1 MKQTYAECHG
11 HVMMDG
17 ADYTAA
23 RHCHEHGVNMDVVRA
38 ELAALRSAGVTYFRD
53 GGDALGVSAR
63 AAQIAPEYGIEYRT
77 PLFAIHKK
85 GHYGGI
91 VGRGFS
97 DLAEYRALVREAGR
111 AGCDFIK
118 VMVSGIVTFRRF
130 GELSCP
136 SLPAD
141 EIREMIRIAHGDG
154 FAIMIHVNGDEAVRA
169 CVEAGADSIEHG
181 NFLSGETIEALAD
194 SRTVWVPT
202 VAAIA
207 AFHGREGFDPAVTGA
222 ILDAHLEE
230 VRKAAAL
237 GACIASGSDSG
248 AVGVPHGPGIVRE
261 YELLAEAGMTQ
272 AQIDEGNARIRAVF
286 RRQQ

>member
-1 MKQTYAECHG
+1 MKTAFAECHG
-11 HVMMDG
+11 HMMMDG

-23 RHCHEHGVNMDVVRA
+23 RHCHEHGVNMAVVRA
-38 ELAALRSAGVTYFRD
+38 EFDALRNAGVTYFRD

-63 AAQIAPEYGIEYRT
+63 AAGIAPEYGIEYRT
-77 PLFAIHKK
+77 PIFAIHKK

-91 VGRGFS
+91 VGRGFA
-97 DLAEYRALVREAGR
+97 DLSEYRALVKEAGK

-141 EIREMIRIAHGDG
+141 EIREMIRIAHDDG
-154 FAIMIHVNGDEAVRA
+154 FAIMIHVNGADAVRA

-181 NFLSGETIEALAD
+181 NFLDSETLEALAA

-207 AFHGREGFDPAVTGA
+207 AFHGRDGFDPAVTGA
-222 ILDAHLEE
+222 ILKAHLEE
-230 VRKAAAL
+230 VRKAAEL
-237 GACIASGSDSG
+237 GARIASGSDSG
-248 AVGVPHGPGIVRE
+248 AVGVPHGAGIVRE
-261 YELLAEAGMTQ
+261 CELLAEAGLTRTQ
-272 AQIDEGNARIRAVF
+272 TEEGNRLIREIF
-286 RRQQ
+286 KRN